1 MSHIGC
7 GNNITQPTGQCF
19 GCKYWKPARKTLF
32 LSTSGHCTLSY
43 CKKNS
48 IYNRRLRNATDRI
61 NTAFFVTKLK

>member
-7 GNNITQPTGQCF
+7 RNNITQPTGQSF

-32 LSTSGHCTLSY
+32 LSTSGRCTLSY

-48 IYNRRLRNATDRI
+48 IYNKKRG
-61 NTAFFVTKLK
+61 

>member
-7 GNNITQPTGQCF
+7 RNNITQPTGQCF

-32 LSTSGHCTLSY
+32 LSTSGRCTLSY

-48 IYNRRLRNATDRI
+48 VYNIGNCETRDARSQT
-61 NTAFFVTKLK
+61 

>member
-43 CKKNS
+43 WKKKS
-48 IYNRRLRNATDRI
+48 IYNKKRG
-61 NTAFFVTKLK
+61 